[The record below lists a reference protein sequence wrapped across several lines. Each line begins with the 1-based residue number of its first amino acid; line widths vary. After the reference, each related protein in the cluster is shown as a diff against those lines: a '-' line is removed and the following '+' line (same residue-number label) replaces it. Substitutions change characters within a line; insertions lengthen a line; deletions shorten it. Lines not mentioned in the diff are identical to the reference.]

1 MQKVPNIRRR
11 HLIRIVSGI
20 AAAFLLTV
28 ICYWPSLS
36 GPFLFDDIPNL
47 ELIGERGGL
56 TTADNYL
63 EFILSAQSGPLGRP
77 LSLASFTLN
86 GQAWPTDPRP
96 FRVTNLIIHLLN
108 GLLVFLL
115 ARLIFS
121 TLYKREIAENLALF
135 CMTLWL
141 LHPLL
146 VSTTAYIIQRMTQLS
161 GLFTLAGLLAYMH
174 GRKHLADRP
183 FRAWAWI
190 LVGMGVSGTLA
201 LLSKETGILLPFFAL
216 VIEVTVFNSTGIAG
230 RQRAALI
237 GVLCA
242 PLVVLLGYMAMNWDA
257 TLAGFELRPFTVE
270 ERLLTQG
277 VVLVDY
283 LRQILVPQL
292 SGLGLFHDDFPVSTG
307 LLHPVSTIVSLA
319 IIALL
324 LFLAVWLRKA
334 WPIIS
339 LGILWFFVGHSLEAG
354 PIPLELY
361 FEHRNYLALL
371 GPILVLGSLLPLLSQ
386 ELRRLRPLVLILFVG
401 IEGFLTWQGAIPWGH
416 EDRLMQITLTEH
428 PDSLRAQ
435 QYVGNKYIIHGN
447 YSKALTVQEG
457 LALKFPKHTSTRL
470 SILNL
475 RCLLDVLTVEQVDTT
490 IRFLEHGGYDRQVI
504 GFFGP
509 LVSNAAT
516 NTCAS
521 LDFASVQILFDTLLR
536 NPTLAKSNT
545 LRGAVYYHKGLAYK
559 MTGNLEKALEQFDLS
574 YTANPEIDIRLR
586 QIVWSIEAG
595 DTVLAEHYLVL
606 AQQHGKGR
614 ILRSS
619 YRDADLSILR
629 QRIDQGRNS
638 EP

>member
-11 HLIRIVSGI
+11 HLIGIVSGI
-20 AAAFLLTV
+20 SAAFMLTV
-28 ICYWPSLS
+28 MCYWPSLS

-47 ELIGERGGL
+47 ELMGERGGL
-56 TTADNYL
+56 TSADNYL

-96 FRVTNLIIHLLN
+96 FRVMNLVIHLLN

-121 TLYKREIAENLALF
+121 TLYKRELAENLALF
-135 CMTLWL
+135 CMIFWL

-161 GLFTLAGLLAYMH
+161 SLFTLAGLLSYMV

-183 FRAWAWI
+183 LKGWVWI
-190 LVGMGVSGTLA
+190 LAGMGVSGTLA
-201 LLSKETGILLPFFAL
+201 LLSKESGILLPFYAL
-216 VIEVTVFNSTGIAG
+216 VIEITVFHATAIAG

-242 PLVVLLGYMAMNWDA
+242 PLVALFGYMVMNWGA
-257 TLAGFELRPFTVE
+257 TLAGFELRSFTVQ
-270 ERLLTQG
+270 ERLLTQP

-283 LRQILVPQL
+283 LQQILVPQL
-292 SGLGLFHDDFPVSTG
+292 SGLGLFHDDFQVSTG
-307 LLHPVSTIVSLA
+307 LLHPVHTIMSLA
-319 IIALL
+319 IIGFL
-324 LFLAVWLRKA
+324 LFLAIWLRKA
-334 WPIIS
+334 WPLIS

-354 PIPLELY
+354 PVALEIY

-371 GPILVLGSLLPLLSQ
+371 GPVIVLGSLLPLLSRK
-386 ELRRLRPLVLILFVG
+386 LRRLLPLVLILFAG
-401 IEGFLTWQGAIPWGH
+401 FEAFLTWQAAMPWGN

-447 YSKALTVQEG
+447 YPKALAVQEG
-457 LALKFPKHTSTRL
+457 LALKFPQHTSTKL

-475 RCLLDVLTVEQVDTT
+475 RCLLNVLTAEQVDTT
-490 IRFLEHGGYDRQVI
+490 AKFLEHSGHDQQVV
-504 GFFGP
+504 GFLGP
-509 LVSNAAT
+509 LVANAAT
-516 NTCAS
+516 GKCAS
-521 LDFASVQILFDTLLR
+521 FGFEDVHILFDALLR
-536 NPTLAKSNT
+536 NPTVAKSNI
-545 LRGAVYYHKGLAYK
+545 LCGALHYHKGIAYK
-559 MTGNLEKALEQFDLS
+559 MMGNLDKALEQFDLS

-586 QIVWSIEAG
+586 QVVWSIEAG
-595 DTVLAEHYLVL
+595 DAGLAEHYLVL

-614 ILRSS
+614 IFRRG

-638 EP
+638 ER

>member
-1 MQKVPNIRRR
+1 VQKVTNIRRR
-11 HLIRIVSGI
+11 HLIGIVSGI
-20 AAAFLLTV
+20 SAAFLLTV
-28 ICYWPSLS
+28 VCYWPSLS

-56 TTADNYL
+56 TSVDNYL

-96 FRVTNLIIHLLN
+96 FRVMNLTIHLLN

-121 TLYKREIAENLALF
+121 TLYKRELAENLALF
-135 CMTLWL
+135 CLTLWL

-161 GLFTLAGLLAYMH
+161 SLFTLAGLLSYMY
-174 GRKHLADRP
+174 GRTCLADRP
-183 FRAWAWI
+183 IKGWAWI
-190 LVGMGVSGTLA
+190 FAGMGVTGTLA
-201 LLSKETGILLPFFAL
+201 LLSKETGILLPFYAL
-216 VIEVTVFNSTGIAG
+216 VIEVTVFNSSGIAR

-237 GVLCA
+237 GVLCT
-242 PLVVLLGYMAMNWDA
+242 PLVVLLGYMAMHWDT
-257 TLAGFELRPFTVE
+257 TLASYGLRSFTME

-283 LRQILVPQL
+283 LHQILVPQL

-307 LLHPVSTIVSLA
+307 LFHPVNTIVSFA
-319 IIALL
+319 VIAVL
-324 LFLAVWLRKA
+324 LFLAVWLRKT

-354 PIPLELY
+354 PIALELY

-371 GPILVLGSLLPLLSQ
+371 GPVLVLGSLLPLLSQ
-386 ELRRLRPLVLILFVG
+386 ELRRLLPLVLILFVG
-401 IEGFLTWQGAIPWGH
+401 VEGFITWQAATSWGD
-416 EDRLMQITLTEH
+416 EDRLMQVTITEH

-435 QYVGNKYIIHGN
+435 QYVGNKYITHGN

-457 LALKFPKHTSTRL
+457 LAEKFPKHTSTRL

-490 IRFLEHGGYDRQVI
+490 LRFLEHSGYDRQVI
-504 GFFGP
+504 GFLGP
-509 LVSNAAT
+509 LVSNAVT
-516 NTCAS
+516 GKCAA
-521 LDFASVQILFDTLLR
+521 LDIADVQILFDKLLR
-536 NPTLAKSNT
+536 NPTLARSNT
-545 LRGAVYYHKGLAYK
+545 LRGAIHYHKGLAYK

-574 YTANPEIDIRLR
+574 YTANPEIDVRL
-586 QIVWSIEAG
+586 QQVVWSIEAG
-595 DTVLAEHYLVL
+595 DTDLAEHYLVL

-614 ILRSS
+614 ILRGS
-619 YRDADLSILR
+619 YREADLSILR
-629 QRIDQGRNS
+629 QRIDQERNS
-638 EP
+638 EL

>member
-1 MQKVPNIRRR
+1 MPNIRRR
-11 HLIRIVSGI
+11 HLIKIVSGI

-47 ELIGERGGL
+47 ELIGDRGGL
-56 TTADNYL
+56 TSADNYL

-96 FRVTNLIIHLLN
+96 FRITNLIIHLLN
-108 GLLVFLL
+108 GLLVFFL

-121 TLYKREIAENLALF
+121 TLYKRELAENLALF

-146 VSTTAYIIQRMTQLS
+146 VSTTAYIVQRMTQLS
-161 GLFTLAGLLAYMH
+161 GLFTLAGLLSYMV
-174 GRKHLADRP
+174 GRKHLAGRP
-183 FRAWAWI
+183 FKGWAWI
-190 LVGMGVSGTLA
+190 LAGMGVSGTLA

-216 VIEVTVFNSTGIAG
+216 IIEVTVFNSTRIAG
-230 RQRAALI
+230 RQRATLI

-242 PLVVLLGYMAMNWDA
+242 PLVIFLGYMVMNWDA

-283 LRQILVPQL
+283 LRQTLVPQL

-307 LLHPVSTIVSLA
+307 LFRPINTIVSFA
-319 IIALL
+319 IIAAL

-354 PIPLELY
+354 PIALELY

-371 GPILVLGSLLPLLSQ
+371 GPILVLGSLLPLLSK
-386 ELRRLRPLVLILFVG
+386 ELRRLLPLVLILFVG
-401 IEGFLTWQGAIPWGH
+401 IEAFLTWQGAIPWGN
-416 EDRLMQITLTEH
+416 EERMMQITLTEH

-457 LALKFPKHTSTRL
+457 LALKFPEHTSTRL

-475 RCLLDVLTVEQVDTT
+475 RCLLDVLTAEQVDTT
-490 IRFLEHGGYDRQVI
+490 IRFLEHSAYDRQIV
-504 GFFGP
+504 GFLGP
-509 LVSNAAT
+509 LASNAA
-516 NTCAS
+516 NSTCAS
-521 LDFASVQILFDTLLR
+521 LDSASVQILFDTLLR

-545 LRGAVYYHKGLAYK
+545 LRGAVHYHKGLAYK
-559 MTGNLEKALEQFDLS
+559 TTGNLQKALEQFDLS
-574 YTANPEIDIRLR
+574 YTANPDIDIRLR
-586 QIVWSIEAG
+586 QVVWLIEAG
-595 DTVLAEHYLVL
+595 DADLAESYLVL
-606 AQQHGKGR
+606 AEQHGDGR
-614 ILRSS
+614 IFRSG

-629 QRIDQGRNS
+629 QTIDQGRNS
-638 EP
+638 EH

>member
-1 MQKVPNIRRR
+1 MLNVRRR
-11 HLIRIVSGI
+11 HLIGIVSGI

-56 TTADNYL
+56 TTADHYL

-96 FRVTNLIIHLLN
+96 FRITNLIIHLLN
-108 GLLVFLL
+108 GLLVFFL

-121 TLYKREIAENLALF
+121 TLYKRELAENLALF

-146 VSTTAYIIQRMTQLS
+146 VSTTAYIVQRMTQLS
-161 GLFTLAGLLAYMH
+161 GLFTLAGLLSYMY
-174 GRKHLADRP
+174 GRQQLADRP
-183 FRAWAWI
+183 LKAWAWI
-190 LVGMGVSGTLA
+190 LAGMGVSGTLA

-216 VIEVTVFNSTGIAG
+216 IIEVTVFNSTGIAW
-230 RQRAALI
+230 RQRATLI

-242 PLVVLLGYMAMNWDA
+242 PLVVFLGYMAMNWDA
-257 TLAGFELRPFTVE
+257 TLAGFELRPFTME

-319 IIALL
+319 IIAVL
-324 LFLAVWLRKA
+324 LFLAVRLRKA
-334 WPIIS
+334 WPVIS

-354 PIPLELY
+354 PIALELY

-386 ELRRLRPLVLILFVG
+386 ELRRLLPLVLILFVG
-401 IEGFLTWQGAIPWGH
+401 IEGFITWQGAIPWGN

-435 QYVGNKYIIHGN
+435 QYVGNKYIIHGD

-457 LALKFPKHTSTRL
+457 LALKFPEHTSTRL

-475 RCLLDVLTVEQVDTT
+475 RCLLDVLSAEQVDTT
-490 IRFLEHGGYDRQVI
+490 IRFLEHSGHDRQIV
-504 GFFGP
+504 GFLGP

-516 NTCAS
+516 STCAS
-521 LDFASVQILFDTLLR
+521 LDIADVQILFDTLLR
-536 NPTLAKSNT
+536 NPTLARSNI
-545 LRGAVYYHKGLAYK
+545 LRGAIHYHKGLVYK
-559 MTGNLEKALEQFDLS
+559 MTGNLQQALEQFDLS

-586 QIVWSIEAG
+586 QVVWSIEAG
-595 DTVLAEHYLVL
+595 DTELAEHYLVL

-614 ILRSS
+614 ILRSG
-619 YRDADLSILR
+619 YRDADLGILQ

-638 EP
+638 DL